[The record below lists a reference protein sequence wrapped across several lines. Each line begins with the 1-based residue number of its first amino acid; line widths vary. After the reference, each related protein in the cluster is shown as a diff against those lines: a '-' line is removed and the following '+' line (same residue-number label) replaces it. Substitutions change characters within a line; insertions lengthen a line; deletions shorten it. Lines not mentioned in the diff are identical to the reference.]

1 MQLTEAEVIAGLSHP
16 EIHVRDALL
25 NYFENRHT
33 PPLELTHAMIEAVD
47 KWGWEEAFQWPHKI
61 SECLHDNRSLV
72 WCLDE
77 IDKIQTGT
85 STSKSPNSTLPFHL
99 VSWITQAP
107 VQLFKSHRE
116 RLADTQAFLKPQLY
130 DTLSPLEE
138 IDRRIEIASL
148 DSQQAWEQ
156 LTEHCHSVANVDK
169 FEDGNVHYAKEL
181 LAPIVAD
188 GDNYRDRM
196 MEILSDPVGDHQGAH
211 GWMVGLMVYLA
222 GRIKCEESLP
232 LLLGKFAVEWDW
244 YSEEILHAIQAM
256 GTPSAHLAVAEYY
269 HGKPWHVRN
278 YLNGILENIHYQ
290 GAAETIF
297 PLIEDEPDGDL
308 RVQLATAMSAQL
320 DDFAIEPASKVYRE
334 HPHDPERIAII
345 ENLYALASVADID
358 LPEKEAWGKNIEALA
373 NRNNEIDMSDWISRV
388 ESAMAEDANQNADTI
403 REGEMH
409 LIPPPHHSLL
419 PVVKKQG
426 RNDPCACG
434 SGKKYK
440 KCCLRADSQLES

>member
-47 KWGWEEAFQWPHKI
+47 KWGWEEAFQWPHQI

-77 IDKIQTGT
+77 IDKIQMGT
-85 STSKSPNSTLPFHL
+85 STFKSPRSTLPFHL
-99 VSWITQAP
+99 VSWITEAP

-130 DTLSPLEE
+130 DTLSPLEK

-156 LTEHCHSVANVDK
+156 LTEHCHSVASVEK
-169 FEDGNVHYAKEL
+169 FEDGNVPYAKEL

-222 GRIKCEESLP
+222 GRIRCEESLP

-244 YSEEILHAIQAM
+244 YSEEILHAIQAI

-269 HGKPWHVRN
+269 HGKSWHVRN

-297 PLIEDEPDGDL
+297 PLIEEEPDDDL

-320 DDFAIEPASKVYRE
+320 DDFAIEPAAKVYRE
-334 HPHDPERIAII
+334 NPRDPERNLII
-345 ENLYALASVADID
+345 ENLYALASVADIEF
-358 LPEKEAWGKNIEALA
+358 PEKEAWGQKIEAERQKERGIAQSSFLSPI
-373 NRNNEIDMSDWISRV
+373 NLVTSEQ
-388 ESAMAEDANQNADTI
+388 ENQNEHTK
-403 REGEMH
+403 GELETP
-409 LIPPPHHSLL
+409 LIPRPHNNAL
-419 PVVKKQG
+419 PTVKKQG

-440 KCCLRADSQLES
+440 KCCLRANSQS